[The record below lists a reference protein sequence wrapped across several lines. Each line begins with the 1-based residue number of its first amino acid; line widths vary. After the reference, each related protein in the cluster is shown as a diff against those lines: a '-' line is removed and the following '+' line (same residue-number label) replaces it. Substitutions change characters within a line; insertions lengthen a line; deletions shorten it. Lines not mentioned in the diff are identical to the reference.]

1 VFVVIKHGTRRLAHV
16 NVTTHPSAAWTL
28 QQLRAGIRDADDHKY
43 LIHDRDSIFAR
54 HLDDPIRALGL
65 AVAALTVLETQG
77 ERELRARDRHDPARV
92 PALDDSAVRGASTLD
107 PARVGCSLHGGR
119 PHSALG
125 PGVPGPLAESARTS
139 MSMDTGVR
147 SCERNP
153 CWAAC
158 TTSTPSR
165 RRRRSRMEYG
175 PLNRMAETTEVLK
188 SGVAPAGGHVC
199 GAQGVQREFGKGAL
213 DLRRF
218 CSKPMCRWG
227 RW

>member
-1 VFVVIKHGTRRLAHV
+1 MIRSERWASRLLRSPFSRPKANANCERVIGTIRRECLPWMIPLSEAH
-16 NVTTHPSAAWTL
+16 PRSI
-28 QQLRAGIRDADDHKY
+28 LREW
-43 LIHDRDSIFAR
+43 
-54 HLDDPIRALGL
+54 
-65 AVAALTVLETQG
+65 VA
-77 ERELRARDRHDPARV
+77 HYN
-92 PALDDSAVRGASTLD
+92 
-107 PARVGCSLHGGR
+107 GGR

-125 PGVPGPLAESARTS
+125 PGVPGPLAEAARTS